1 MSFLVGFVMGIVFV
15 FGAVFGTVYVIA
27 TQTKVSDIENKF
39 NKGDNLT
46 EGKEIGGMTL
56 YDVFV
61 KMKDMFAGGS
71 SPSIAD
77 VKEQFGID
85 VLEILESKLNL
96 KIDGNDVYV
105 RVEDVKAIS
114 FDSEGGRSADSLDRY
129 IYNAETNAFERVV
142 AQTNKDTGEVTAYQQ
157 VPFGSIYDVKKTE
170 GGENVLTYK
179 GTDVTER
186 CGIVNDKLVSTADGD
201 FYLASKNAKDT
212 LLATPIFDITK
223 DINVLLDVINLD
235 LVGELTGNTSIKD
248 IKVMAEGS
256 YLPIM
261 VMLDTLMDVFNNIEK
276 KSIGEVQDLT
286 GINFISSDNLLSA
299 LIDVPIGKLMNEM
312 EVMEVGKLIKTN
324 RDSFVKYTDLQTD
337 AAPDKIVEYGN
348 GFKDSA
354 PTEIG
359 KLTLDVATGLYSS
372 DSKHNEA
379 LYKWQEK
386 HLGKYVE
393 GGSPELVADYFVVS
407 ESSDESGK
415 ITYSLAALEG
425 GEAAIVPE
433 NVNKVYVR
441 IYEGDGVMNALS
453 PLTLSELSS
462 GNFKDKFDNIKLADV
477 LGEDSMTGVL
487 ANFKDTKIG
496 ELADKFDN
504 LTLGEVI
511 DIYEE
516 DVLDESGNVIHKK
529 SANVLIKFKDT
540 KVNDLG
546 TAFND
551 LVLSDVMDIYEEDVL
566 DESGNV
572 IHEKSNKVLIKLK
585 DTKVNALGDEFNNL
599 VLDDVVEIQAENVCE
614 RVGAAATDEAARIAV
629 SAKEELYIGLGSS
642 TTGDFSRMFAG
653 TFKVMRIANAAET
666 EAPYGAFVKV
676 TYAEDGS
683 ISNDGYTESTVLYRQ
698 TVEASNAVLVALKD
712 TKVSDLATAASS
724 VIDEMRLDEV
734 MDVDGNVFT
743 KLSTVPAEA
752 DKVNY
757 YVLDHD
763 MYIAYDPTNSDHA
776 GATVFYKLRYD
787 GSANAIIKK
796 IATVKVKNMSDS
808 IDVAIDNT
816 YLRELIDIK
825 VRSEFKL
832 DELGEYV
839 IFATFDTEEQARETY
854 KGTYEIMEADGKV
867 HVMVKYKDGLT
878 GARYHLVSAAS
889 NSALANLSDVK
900 VGKMSDGMKDVI
912 DQMLLSEAMVINGDV
927 FKAKTPA
934 DEAEKATL
942 FVCKNSM
949 FLAYDPLTDSA
960 ETEFYERVYEGA
972 GNAVLKKL
980 ATVSVQN
987 IPARINDAVNETR
1000 ISELITINDDAN
1012 VVLKKVKNVKV
1023 KNLSAEI
1030 DNAVNTSKLG
1040 EIITIDGTSHAVLIA
1055 LKDVEVG
1062 KLGEKAP
1069 GIINNMTIAELVNP
1083 TDPTSIMYA
1092 LMGAT
1097 LNNVEDKA
1105 TELLKGSSIL
1115 KLYEWSGATVD
1126 PALAEKISAFETAA
1140 GRELT
1145 VVDFLNG
1152 MKYNATTGAIYFDPT
1167 AFLTP
1172 TP

>member
-1 MSFLVGFVMGIVFV
+1 M
-15 FGAVFGTVYVIA
+15 
-27 TQTKVSDIENKF
+27 SDIENKF

-114 FDSEGGRSADSLDRY
+114 FDSEGGRIADSLDRY

-276 KSIGEVQDLT
+276 KSIGEVQDMT

-348 GFKDSA
+348 GFKDGA

-379 LYKWQEK
+379 RYKWQEK

-453 PLTLSELSS
+453 PLSLSELSS
-462 GNFKDKFDNIKLADV
+462 GDFKDKFDNIKLADV

-540 KVNDLG
+540 KVN
-546 TAFND
+546 
-551 LVLSDVMDIYEEDVL
+551 
-566 DESGNV
+566 
-572 IHEKSNKVLIKLK
+572 
-585 DTKVNALGDEFNNL
+585 ALGDEFNNL

-614 RVGAAATDEAARIAV
+614 RVGAAATDEAARNAV

-825 VRSEFKL
+825 VRSEFTP
-832 DELGEYV
+832 DALGEYV

-889 NSALANLSDVK
+889 NSALANLADVK

-912 DQMLLSEAMVINGDV
+912 DQMLLSETMVINGDV
-927 FKAKTPA
+927 FKAKTLA

-949 FLAYDPLTDSA
+949 FLAYDPRTDSA

-1040 EIITIDGTSHAVLIA
+1040 EIITIDGTSHAVLVA

-1069 GIINNMTIAELVNP
+1069 GIINNMTIEELVNP
-1083 TDPTSIMYA
+1083 TDTTSIMYA
-1092 LMGAT
+1092 LRGAT

-1152 MKYNATTGAIYFDPT
+1152 MKYNAATEEIYFDPT
-1167 AFLTP
+1167 AFLP

>member
-15 FGAVFGTVYVIA
+15 FGAVFGTVYVVA

-39 NKGDNLT
+39 NKGDSMT
-46 EGKEIGGMTL
+46 DGKEIGGMTL

-129 IYNAETNAFERVV
+129 IYNAETKAFEKVV

-157 VPFGSIYDVKKTE
+157 VPFGSIYDVKRTE
-170 GGENVLTYK
+170 SGENVLTYK
-179 GTDVTER
+179 GADVTER

-276 KSIGEVQDLT
+276 KSIGEVQDMT
-286 GINFISSDNLLSA
+286 GITFISSDNLLSA
-299 LIDVPIGKLMNEM
+299 LIDVPIGKL
-312 EVMEVGKLIKTN
+312 
-324 RDSFVKYTDLQTD
+324 
-337 AAPDKIVEYGN
+337 
-348 GFKDSA
+348 
-354 PTEIG
+354 
-359 KLTLDVATGLYSS
+359 
-372 DSKHNEA
+372 
-379 LYKWQEK
+379 
-386 HLGKYVE
+386 
-393 GGSPELVADYFVVS
+393 
-407 ESSDESGK
+407 
-415 ITYSLAALEG
+415 
-425 GEAAIVPE
+425 
-433 NVNKVYVR
+433 
-441 IYEGDGVMNALS
+441 
-453 PLTLSELSS
+453 
-462 GNFKDKFDNIKLADV
+462 
-477 LGEDSMTGVL
+477 
-487 ANFKDTKIG
+487 
-496 ELADKFDN
+496 ADKFDN

-511 DIYEE
+511 DVYEE
-516 DVLDESGNVIHKK
+516 DVLDESGNVIHEK
-529 SANVLIKFKDT
+529 SSNVLIKFKDT
-540 KVNDLG
+540 KINEIG

-599 VLDDVVEIQAENVCE
+599 VLDDVVEIEAENVCE
-614 RVGAAATDEAARIAV
+614 RVGAAATDEAARNAV
-629 SAKEELYIGLGSS
+629 SAKEELYIGLGFS
-642 TTGDFSRMFAG
+642 TNGDFSRLLAG

-683 ISNDGYTESTVLYRQ
+683 ISNDGYTASTALYRQ

-734 MDVDGNVFT
+734 MDVDGNVFM
-743 KLSTVPAEA
+743 KLNAYPAEE

-763 MYIAYDPTNSDHA
+763 MYIAYDPTNADHA
-776 GATVFYKLRYD
+776 GATVFYKLRYN

-816 YLRELIDIK
+816 YLKELIDIK
-825 VRSEFKL
+825 VRSEFTP
-832 DELGEYV
+832 DPEHGEYV

-854 KGTYEIMEADGKV
+854 KGTYEIMEADGKF

-934 DEAEKATL
+934 DEKATL
-942 FVCKNSM
+942 FVFKNSM

-1040 EIITIDGTSHAVLIA
+1040 ELITIDGTSHAVLVA

-1069 GIINNMTIAELVNP
+1069 GIINNMTIDELIHP
-1083 TDPTSIMYA
+1083 TDPNSIMSA
-1092 LMGAT
+1092 LKDST
-1097 LNNVEDKA
+1097 LNTIEDDA
-1105 TELLKGSSIL
+1105 TKLLKGSSIL
-1115 KLYEWSGATVD
+1115 DLYKWSGVTED
-1126 PALAEKISAFETAA
+1126 PALKAA
-1140 GRELT
+1140 ILAYEEVHGTLT
-1145 VVDFLNG
+1145 VEKFLSNLKVDTDGKIYL
-1152 MKYNATTGAIYFDPT
+1152 AI
-1167 AFLTP
+1167 
-1172 TP
+1172 

>member
-15 FGAVFGTVYVIA
+15 FGAVFGTVYVVA

-39 NKGDNLT
+39 NKGDSMT
-46 EGKEIGGMTL
+46 DGKEIGGMTL

-61 KMKDMFAGGS
+61 KMKDMFADGS

-186 CGIVNDKLVSTADGD
+186 CGIVNDKPVSTADGD

-337 AAPDKIVEYGN
+337 AAPDEIVEYGN
-348 GFKDSA
+348 GFKDGA

-359 KLTLDVATGLYSS
+359 KLTLDAATGLYSS

-379 LYKWQEK
+379 RYKWQEK

-393 GGSPELVADYFVVS
+393 GSSPELVADYFVVS

-496 ELADKFDN
+496 ELANKFDN
-504 LTLGEVI
+504 LTLSEVI

-566 DESGNV
+566 DGEGNV

-614 RVGAAATDEAARIAV
+614 RVGAAATDEAARNAV

-642 TTGDFSRMFAG
+642 TSSDFSRMFAG

-912 DQMLLSEAMVINGDV
+912 DQMLLSETMVINGDV

-934 DEAEKATL
+934 DEKATL

-949 FLAYDPLTDSA
+949 FLAYDPFTDSA

-1040 EIITIDGTSHAVLIA
+1040 EIITIDGTSHAVLVA

-1062 KLGEKAP
+1062 KLDEKAP
-1069 GIINNMTIAELVNP
+1069 GIINNMTIEKLVNP
-1083 TDPTSIMYA
+1083 TDPDSIMSA
-1092 LMGAT
+1092 LKDAT
-1097 LNNVEDKA
+1097 LNNIEDKA
-1105 TELLKGSSIL
+1105 TNLFKTASIL
-1115 KLYEWSGATVD
+1115 DLYRWSGATVD
-1126 PALAEKISAFETAA
+1126 PYLKAAILAYQEHNGT
-1140 GRELT
+1140 LT
-1145 VVDFLNG
+1145 VEKFLSNLKVDTDGKIYL
-1152 MKYNATTGAIYFDPT
+1152 AI
-1167 AFLTP
+1167 
-1172 TP
+1172 

>member
-1 MSFLVGFVMGIVFV
+1 MGIVFV
-15 FGAVFGTVYVIA
+15 FGAVFGTVYVVA

-39 NKGDNLT
+39 NKGDSMT
-46 EGKEIGGMTL
+46 DGKEIGGMTL

-61 KMKDMFAGGS
+61 KTKDMFAGGS

-85 VLEILESKLNL
+85 VLEILESKFGL

-129 IYNAETNAFERVV
+129 IYNAETKAFEKVV

-170 GGENVLTYK
+170 SGENVLTYK
-179 GTDVTER
+179 GADVTER

-201 FYLASKNAKDT
+201 FYLASKNAKDA

-276 KSIGEVQDLT
+276 KSIGEVQDMT
-286 GINFISSDNLLSA
+286 GITFISSDNLLSA
-299 LIDVPIGKLMNEM
+299 LIDVPIGKLMDEM

-348 GFKDSA
+348 GFKDGA

-415 ITYSLAALEG
+415 ITYSLASLEG
-425 GEAAIVPE
+425 VVPE

-462 GNFKDKFDNIKLADV
+462 GDFKDKFDNIKLVDV

-516 DVLDESGNVIHKK
+516 DVLDEEGNVIHKK

-599 VLDDVVEIQAENVCE
+599 VLDDVVEIEAENVCE
-614 RVGAAATDEAARIAV
+614 RVGAAATDEAARNAV
-629 SAKEELYIGLGSS
+629 SAKEELYIGLGFS
-642 TTGDFSRMFAG
+642 TNGDFSRLLAG

-683 ISNDGYTESTVLYRQ
+683 ISNDGYTASTALYRQ

-734 MDVDGNVFT
+734 MAVDGNVFM
-743 KLSTVPAEA
+743 KLNAYPAEE

-763 MYIAYDPTNSDHA
+763 MYIAYDPTNADHV

-816 YLRELIDIK
+816 YLKELIDIK
-825 VRSEFKL
+825 VRSEFTP
-832 DELGEYV
+832 DERGEYV

-889 NSALANLSDVK
+889 NSALANLADVK

-912 DQMLLSEAMVINGDV
+912 DQMLLSETMVINGDV

-949 FLAYDPLTDSA
+949 FLAYDPRTDVA

-1040 EIITIDGTSHAVLIA
+1040 ELITIDGTSHAVLVA

-1069 GIINNMTIAELVNP
+1069 GIINNMTIEELVNP
-1083 TDPTSIMYA
+1083 TDPDSIMSA
-1092 LMGAT
+1092 LKGST
-1097 LNNVEDKA
+1097 LNTIEDDA
-1105 TELLKGSSIL
+1105 TNLFKTSSIL

-1126 PALAEKISAFETAA
+1126 PDLKAAILAYQEVHGT
-1140 GRELT
+1140 LT
-1145 VVDFLNG
+1145 VEKFLSNLKVDTDGKIYL
-1152 MKYNATTGAIYFDPT
+1152 AI
-1167 AFLTP
+1167 
-1172 TP
+1172 

>member
-157 VPFGSIYDVKKTE
+157 VPFGSIYDVKKTD

-425 GEAAIVPE
+425 GEAAIGPE
-433 NVNKVYVR
+433 NENKVYVR

-462 GNFKDKFDNIKLADV
+462 GNFKDKFDNIKLVDV

-516 DVLDESGNVIHKK
+516 DVLDESGNVIHEK
-529 SANVLIKFKDT
+529 SSNVLIKFKDT

-585 DTKVNALGDEFNNL
+585 DTKVNALGEEFNNL
-599 VLDDVVEIQAENVCE
+599 VLDDVVEIEAENVCE
-614 RVGAAATDEAARIAV
+614 RVGAAATDEEARNAV

-642 TTGDFSRMFAG
+642 TSGDFSRMFAG

-889 NSALANLSDVK
+889 NSALANLADVK

-1069 GIINNMTIAELVNP
+1069 GIINNMTIKELVNP
-1083 TDPTSIMYA
+1083 TDPDSIMSA
-1092 LMGAT
+1092 LKDST
-1097 LNNVEDKA
+1097 LNTIEDDA
-1105 TELLKGSSIL
+1105 TNLFKTASIL
-1115 KLYEWSGATVD
+1115 KLYIWSGATVD
-1126 PALAEKISAFETAA
+1126 PYLKAAILAYEEVNGT
-1140 GRELT
+1140 LT
-1145 VVDFLNG
+1145 VEKFLSNLKVDTDGKIYL
-1152 MKYNATTGAIYFDPT
+1152 AI
-1167 AFLTP
+1167 
-1172 TP
+1172 

>member
-15 FGAVFGTVYVIA
+15 FGAVFGTVYVVA

-61 KMKDMFAGGS
+61 KTKDMFADGS

-186 CGIVNDKLVSTADGD
+186 CGIVNDKPVSTADGD

-324 RDSFVKYTDLQTD
+324 RDSFVKYTDLQTA

-348 GFKDSA
+348 GFKDGA

-372 DSKHNEA
+372 DSKHNETR
-379 LYKWQEK
+379 YKWQEK

-393 GGSPELVADYFVVS
+393 GGSSELVADYFVVS

-415 ITYSLAALEG
+415 ITYSLASLEG

-462 GNFKDKFDNIKLADV
+462 GDFKDKFDNIKLVDV

-516 DVLDESGNVIHKK
+516 DVLDESGNVIHEK
-529 SANVLIKFKDT
+529 SSNVLIKFKDT

-566 DESGNV
+566 DGEGNV

-614 RVGAAATDEAARIAV
+614 RVGAAATDEAARNAV

-734 MDVDGNVFT
+734 MDVDGNVFM
-743 KLSTVPAEA
+743 KLNAYPAEE

-878 GARYHLVSAAS
+878 GARYRLVSAAS
-889 NSALANLSDVK
+889 NSALANLADVK

-934 DEAEKATL
+934 DEAEKAPL

-949 FLAYDPLTDSA
+949 FLAYDPRTDSA

-1062 KLGEKAP
+1062 KLGKEAP
-1069 GIINNMTIAELVNP
+1069 GIINNMTIEKLVNP
-1083 TDPTSIMYA
+1083 TDQNGIMYA
-1092 LMGAT
+1092 LRRST
-1097 LNNVEDKA
+1097 LNTIEDDA
-1105 TELLKGSSIL
+1105 TNLFKTSSIL
-1115 KLYEWSGATVD
+1115 ELYIWSGATVD
-1126 PALAEKISAFETAA
+1126 PALKAA
-1140 GRELT
+1140 ILAYQEVHGTLT
-1145 VVDFLNG
+1145 VEKFLSNLKVDTDGKIYL
-1152 MKYNATTGAIYFDPT
+1152 AI
-1167 AFLTP
+1167 
-1172 TP
+1172 

>member
-15 FGAVFGTVYVIA
+15 FGAVFGTVYVVA

-61 KMKDMFAGGS
+61 KTKDMFAGGS

-348 GFKDSA
+348 GFKDGA

-379 LYKWQEK
+379 HYKWQEK

-516 DVLDESGNVIHKK
+516 DVLDESGNVIHEK
-529 SANVLIKFKDT
+529 SSNVLIKFKDT

-566 DESGNV
+566 DGEGNV

-614 RVGAAATDEAARIAV
+614 RVGAAATDEAARNAV

-642 TTGDFSRMFAG
+642 TSSDFSRVFAG

-825 VRSEFKL
+825 VRSEFTP
-832 DELGEYV
+832 DALGEYV

-912 DQMLLSEAMVINGDV
+912 DQMLLSETMVINGDV

-934 DEAEKATL
+934 DEEEKATL

-1069 GIINNMTIAELVNP
+1069 GIINNMTIEKLVNP
-1083 TDPTSIMYA
+1083 TDQNGIMYA
-1092 LMGAT
+1092 LRRST
-1097 LNNVEDKA
+1097 LNTIEDDA
-1105 TELLKGSSIL
+1105 TNLFKTSSIL
-1115 KLYEWSGATVD
+1115 ELYIWSGATVD
-1126 PALAEKISAFETAA
+1126 PALKAA
-1140 GRELT
+1140 ILAYQEVHGTLT
-1145 VVDFLNG
+1145 VEKFLSNLKVDTDGKIYL
-1152 MKYNATTGAIYFDPT
+1152 AI
-1167 AFLTP
+1167 
-1172 TP
+1172 

>member
-433 NVNKVYVR
+433 NENKVYVR

-453 PLTLSELSS
+453 PLSLSELSS
-462 GNFKDKFDNIKLADV
+462 GNFKDKFDNIKLVDV

-516 DVLDESGNVIHKK
+516 DVLDESGNVIHEK
-529 SANVLIKFKDT
+529 SSNVLIKFKDT

-585 DTKVNALGDEFNNL
+585 DTKVNALGEEFNNL
-599 VLDDVVEIQAENVCE
+599 VLDDVVEIEAENVCE
-614 RVGAAATDEAARIAV
+614 RVGAAATDEEARNAV

-642 TTGDFSRMFAG
+642 TSGDFSRMFAG

-796 IATVKVKNMSDS
+796 IAPVKVKNMSAPTAA
-808 IDVAIDNT
+808 AIDNT

-878 GARYHLVSAAS
+878 GARYRLVSAAS

-1069 GIINNMTIAELVNP
+1069 GIINNMTIKELVNP
-1083 TDPTSIMYA
+1083 TDPDSIMSA
-1092 LMGAT
+1092 LKDST
-1097 LNNVEDKA
+1097 LNTIEDDA
-1105 TELLKGSSIL
+1105 TNLFKTASIL
-1115 KLYEWSGATVD
+1115 KLYIWSGATVD
-1126 PALAEKISAFETAA
+1126 PYLKAAILAYEEVNGT
-1140 GRELT
+1140 LT
-1145 VVDFLNG
+1145 VEKFLSNLKVDTDGKIYL
-1152 MKYNATTGAIYFDPT
+1152 AI
-1167 AFLTP
+1167 
-1172 TP
+1172 

>member
-1 MSFLVGFVMGIVFV
+1 MGIVFV
-15 FGAVFGTVYVIA
+15 FGAVFGTVYVVA

-39 NKGDNLT
+39 NKGDSMT
-46 EGKEIGGMTL
+46 DGKEIGGMTL

-61 KMKDMFAGGS
+61 KMKDMFADGS

-186 CGIVNDKLVSTADGD
+186 CGIVNDKPVSTADGD

-337 AAPDKIVEYGN
+337 AAPDEIVEYGN
-348 GFKDSA
+348 GFKDGA

-359 KLTLDVATGLYSS
+359 KLTLDAATGLYSS

-379 LYKWQEK
+379 RYKWQEK

-393 GGSPELVADYFVVS
+393 GSSPELVADYFVVS

-496 ELADKFDN
+496 ELANKFDN
-504 LTLGEVI
+504 LTLSEVI

-566 DESGNV
+566 DGEGNV

-614 RVGAAATDEAARIAV
+614 RVGAAATDEAARNAV

-642 TTGDFSRMFAG
+642 TSSDFSRMFAG

-912 DQMLLSEAMVINGDV
+912 DQMLLSETMVINGDV

-934 DEAEKATL
+934 DEKATL

-949 FLAYDPLTDSA
+949 FLAYDPFTDSA

-1040 EIITIDGTSHAVLIA
+1040 EIITIDGTSHAVLVA

-1062 KLGEKAP
+1062 KLDEKAP
-1069 GIINNMTIAELVNP
+1069 GIINNMTIEKLVNP
-1083 TDPTSIMYA
+1083 TDPDSIMSA
-1092 LMGAT
+1092 LKDAT
-1097 LNNVEDKA
+1097 LNNIEDKA
-1105 TELLKGSSIL
+1105 TNLFKTASIL
-1115 KLYEWSGATVD
+1115 DLYRWSGATVD
-1126 PALAEKISAFETAA
+1126 PYLKAAILAYQEHNGT
-1140 GRELT
+1140 LT
-1145 VVDFLNG
+1145 VEKFLSNLKVDTDGKIYL
-1152 MKYNATTGAIYFDPT
+1152 AI
-1167 AFLTP
+1167 
-1172 TP
+1172 

>member
-61 KMKDMFAGGS
+61 KMKDMFADGS

-157 VPFGSIYDVKKTE
+157 VPFGSIYDVKKTD

-516 DVLDESGNVIHKK
+516 DVLDESGNVIHEK
-529 SANVLIKFKDT
+529 SSNVLIKFKDT

-585 DTKVNALGDEFNNL
+585 DTKVNALGEEFNNL
-599 VLDDVVEIQAENVCE
+599 VLDDVVEIEAENVCE
-614 RVGAAATDEAARIAV
+614 RVGAAATDEEARNAV

-642 TTGDFSRMFAG
+642 TSGDFSRMFAG

-825 VRSEFKL
+825 VRSEFTP
-832 DELGEYV
+832 DALGEYV

-889 NSALANLSDVK
+889 NSALANLADVK

-1069 GIINNMTIAELVNP
+1069 GIINNMTIKELVNP
-1083 TDPTSIMYA
+1083 TDPDSIMSA
-1092 LMGAT
+1092 LKDST
-1097 LNNVEDKA
+1097 LNTIEDDA
-1105 TELLKGSSIL
+1105 TNLFKTASIL
-1115 KLYEWSGATVD
+1115 KLYIWSGATVD
-1126 PALAEKISAFETAA
+1126 PYLKAAILAYEEVNGT
-1140 GRELT
+1140 LT
-1145 VVDFLNG
+1145 VEKFLSNLKVDTDGKIYL
-1152 MKYNATTGAIYFDPT
+1152 AI
-1167 AFLTP
+1167 
-1172 TP
+1172 

>member
-324 RDSFVKYTDLQTD
+324 RDSFVKYTDLQTA

-348 GFKDSA
+348 GFKDGA

-372 DSKHNEA
+372 DSKHNET

-415 ITYSLAALEG
+415 ITYSLASLEG

-453 PLTLSELSS
+453 PLSLSELSS
-462 GNFKDKFDNIKLADV
+462 GNFKDKFDNIKLVDV

-516 DVLDESGNVIHKK
+516 DVLDESGNVIHEK
-529 SANVLIKFKDT
+529 SSNVLIKFKDT

-585 DTKVNALGDEFNNL
+585 DTKVNALGEEFNNL
-599 VLDDVVEIQAENVCE
+599 VLDDVVEIEAENVCE
-614 RVGAAATDEAARIAV
+614 RVGAAATDEEARNAV

-642 TTGDFSRMFAG
+642 TSGDFSRMFAG

-698 TVEASNAVLVALKD
+698 TVEASNTVLVALKD

-825 VRSEFKL
+825 VRSEFKP
-832 DELGEYV
+832 DALGEYV

-927 FKAKTPA
+927 FKAKIPA
-934 DEAEKATL
+934 DESEKATL

-1069 GIINNMTIAELVNP
+1069 GIINNMTIKELVNP
-1083 TDPTSIMYA
+1083 TDPDSIMSA
-1092 LMGAT
+1092 LKDST
-1097 LNNVEDKA
+1097 LNTIEDDA
-1105 TELLKGSSIL
+1105 TNLFKTASIL
-1115 KLYEWSGATVD
+1115 KLYIWSGATVD
-1126 PALAEKISAFETAA
+1126 PYLKAAILAYEEVNGT
-1140 GRELT
+1140 LT
-1145 VVDFLNG
+1145 VEKFLSNLKVDTDGKIYL
-1152 MKYNATTGAIYFDPT
+1152 AI
-1167 AFLTP
+1167 
-1172 TP
+1172 

>member
-337 AAPDKIVEYGN
+337 AAPDEIVEYGN
-348 GFKDSA
+348 GFKDGA

-425 GEAAIVPE
+425 GEAAIPE

-453 PLTLSELSS
+453 PLSLSELSS
-462 GNFKDKFDNIKLADV
+462 GNFKDKFDNIKLVDV

-516 DVLDESGNVIHKK
+516 DVLDESGNVIHEK
-529 SANVLIKFKDT
+529 SSNVLIKFKDT

-585 DTKVNALGDEFNNL
+585 DTKVNALGEEFNNL

-614 RVGAAATDEAARIAV
+614 RVGAAATDEEARNAV

-642 TTGDFSRMFAG
+642 TSGDFSRMFAG

-878 GARYHLVSAAS
+878 GARYRLVSAAS

-1069 GIINNMTIAELVNP
+1069 GIINNMTIKELVNP
-1083 TDPTSIMYA
+1083 TDPDSIMSA
-1092 LMGAT
+1092 LKDST
-1097 LNNVEDKA
+1097 LNTIEDDA
-1105 TELLKGSSIL
+1105 TNLFKTASIL
-1115 KLYEWSGATVD
+1115 KLYIWSGATVD
-1126 PALAEKISAFETAA
+1126 PYLKAAILAYEEVNGT
-1140 GRELT
+1140 LT
-1145 VVDFLNG
+1145 VEKFLSNLKVDTDGKIYL
-1152 MKYNATTGAIYFDPT
+1152 AI
-1167 AFLTP
+1167 
-1172 TP
+1172 

>member
-15 FGAVFGTVYVIA
+15 FGAVFGTVYVVA

-39 NKGDNLT
+39 NKGDSMT
-46 EGKEIGGMTL
+46 DGKEIGGMTL

-129 IYNAETNAFERVV
+129 IYNAETNAFEKVV

-201 FYLASKNAKDT
+201 FYLASKNAKDA

-276 KSIGEVQDLT
+276 KSIGEVQDMT
-286 GINFISSDNLLSA
+286 GITFISSDNLLSA
-299 LIDVPIGKLMNEM
+299 LIDVPIGKLMDEM

-324 RDSFVKYTDLQTD
+324 RDSFVKYTDLQTA

-348 GFKDSA
+348 GFKDGA

-415 ITYSLAALEG
+415 ITYSLASLEG

-462 GNFKDKFDNIKLADV
+462 GDFKDKFDNIKLVDV

-516 DVLDESGNVIHKK
+516 DVLDEEGNVIHEK
-529 SANVLIKFKDT
+529 SSNVLIKFKDT

-585 DTKVNALGDEFNNL
+585 DTKVNKLGDEFNNL
-599 VLDDVVEIQAENVCE
+599 VLDDVVEIEAENVCE
-614 RVGAAATDEAARIAV
+614 RVGAAATDEAARNAV

-653 TFKVMRIANAAET
+653 TFKVMRIANVAET

-825 VRSEFKL
+825 VRSEFTL
-832 DELGEYV
+832 DERGEYV

-878 GARYHLVSAAS
+878 GERYRLVSAAS
-889 NSALANLSDVK
+889 NSALANLSNVK

-1030 DNAVNTSKLG
+1030 DKAVNTSKLG
-1040 EIITIDGTSHAVLIA
+1040 ELITIDGTSHAVLVA

-1062 KLGEKAP
+1062 KLGKEAP
-1069 GIINNMTIAELVNP
+1069 GIINEMTIDELIHP
-1083 TDPTSIMYA
+1083 TDPKSIMSA
-1092 LMGAT
+1092 LKGST
-1097 LNNVEDKA
+1097 LNTIEEDA

-1115 KLYEWSGATVD
+1115 DLYKWSGATID
-1126 PALAEKISAFETAA
+1126 PKLEVAILAYQEHNGT
-1140 GRELT
+1140 LT
-1145 VVDFLNG
+1145 VEKFLSNLKVDTDGKIYL
-1152 MKYNATTGAIYFDPT
+1152 AI
-1167 AFLTP
+1167 
-1172 TP
+1172 

>member
-15 FGAVFGTVYVIA
+15 FGAVFGTVYVVA

-39 NKGDNLT
+39 NKGDSMT
-46 EGKEIGGMTL
+46 DGKEIGGMTL

-186 CGIVNDKLVSTADGD
+186 CGIVNDKPVSTADGD

-276 KSIGEVQDLT
+276 KSIGEVQDMT

-348 GFKDSA
+348 GFKDGA

-393 GGSPELVADYFVVS
+393 GGSPELVADYFVVT

-453 PLTLSELSS
+453 PLSLSELSS

-566 DESGNV
+566 DGEGNV

-614 RVGAAATDEAARIAV
+614 RVGATATDEAARNAV

-642 TTGDFSRMFAG
+642 TTGDFSRVFAG

-763 MYIAYDPTNSDHA
+763 MYIAYDPTNSEHA

-825 VRSEFKL
+825 VRSEFKP
-832 DELGEYV
+832 DALGEYV

-912 DQMLLSEAMVINGDV
+912 DQMLLSETMVINGDV
-927 FKAKTPA
+927 FKAKTPT

-949 FLAYDPLTDSA
+949 FLAYDPFTDSA

-1040 EIITIDGTSHAVLIA
+1040 ELITIDGTSHAVLIA

-1062 KLGEKAP
+1062 KLGKEAS

-1083 TDPTSIMYA
+1083 TDPDSIMSA
-1092 LMGAT
+1092 LKDAT
-1097 LNNVEDKA
+1097 LNNIEDKA
-1105 TELLKGSSIL
+1105 TNLFKTASIL
-1115 KLYEWSGATVD
+1115 DLYRWSGATVD
-1126 PALAEKISAFETAA
+1126 PYLKAAILAYQEHNGT
-1140 GRELT
+1140 LT
-1145 VVDFLNG
+1145 VEKFLSNLKVDTDGKIYL
-1152 MKYNATTGAIYFDPT
+1152 AI
-1167 AFLTP
+1167 
-1172 TP
+1172 

>member
-15 FGAVFGTVYVIA
+15 FGAVFGTVYVVA

-39 NKGDNLT
+39 NKGDSMT
-46 EGKEIGGMTL
+46 DGKEIGGMTL

-186 CGIVNDKLVSTADGD
+186 CGIVNDKPVSTADGD

-348 GFKDSA
+348 GFKDGA

-379 LYKWQEK
+379 RYKWQEK

-407 ESSDESGK
+407 ESSGEGGK

-462 GNFKDKFDNIKLADV
+462 GNFKDKFDNIKLVDV

-566 DESGNV
+566 DGEGNV

-614 RVGAAATDEAARIAV
+614 RVGAAATDEAARNAV

-642 TTGDFSRMFAG
+642 TNGDFSRVFAG

-816 YLRELIDIK
+816 YLKELIDIK

-912 DQMLLSEAMVINGDV
+912 DQMLLSETMVINGDV

-949 FLAYDPLTDSA
+949 FLAYDPFTDSA

-1040 EIITIDGTSHAVLIA
+1040 EIITIDGTSHAVLVA

-1062 KLGEKAP
+1062 KLGKEAP

-1083 TDPTSIMYA
+1083 TDQNGIMYA
-1092 LMGAT
+1092 LRDAT

-1105 TELLKGSSIL
+1105 TNLFKTASIL
-1115 KLYEWSGATVD
+1115 DLYRWSGATVD
-1126 PALAEKISAFETAA
+1126 PYLKAAILAYQEHNGT
-1140 GRELT
+1140 LT
-1145 VVDFLNG
+1145 VEKFLSNLKVDTDGKIYL
-1152 MKYNATTGAIYFDPT
+1152 AI
-1167 AFLTP
+1167 
-1172 TP
+1172 

>member
-425 GEAAIVPE
+425 GEAAIGPE
-433 NVNKVYVR
+433 NENKVYVR

-453 PLTLSELSS
+453 PLSLSELSS
-462 GNFKDKFDNIKLADV
+462 GNFKDKFDNIKLVDV

-516 DVLDESGNVIHKK
+516 DVLDESGNVIHEK
-529 SANVLIKFKDT
+529 SSNVLIKFKDT

-585 DTKVNALGDEFNNL
+585 DTKVNALGEEFNNL
-599 VLDDVVEIQAENVCE
+599 VLDDVVEIEAENVCE
-614 RVGAAATDEAARIAV
+614 RVGAAATDEEARNAV

-642 TTGDFSRMFAG
+642 TSGDFSRMFAG

-878 GARYHLVSAAS
+878 GARYRLVSAAS

-1069 GIINNMTIAELVNP
+1069 GIINNMTIKELVNP
-1083 TDPTSIMYA
+1083 TDPDSIMSA
-1092 LMGAT
+1092 LKDST
-1097 LNNVEDKA
+1097 LNTIEDDA
-1105 TELLKGSSIL
+1105 TNLFKTASIL
-1115 KLYEWSGATVD
+1115 KLYIWSGATVD
-1126 PALAEKISAFETAA
+1126 PYLKAAILAYEEVNGT
-1140 GRELT
+1140 LT
-1145 VVDFLNG
+1145 VEKFLSNLKVDTDGKIYL
-1152 MKYNATTGAIYFDPT
+1152 AI
-1167 AFLTP
+1167 
-1172 TP
+1172 

>member
-15 FGAVFGTVYVIA
+15 FGAVFGTVYVVA

-129 IYNAETNAFERVV
+129 IYNAETNAFEKVV

-186 CGIVNDKLVSTADGD
+186 CGIVNDELVSTADGD
-201 FYLASKNAKDT
+201 FYLASKNAKDA

-299 LIDVPIGKLMNEM
+299 LIDVPIGKLMDEM

-348 GFKDSA
+348 GFKDGA

-359 KLTLDVATGLYSS
+359 KLMLDVATGLYSS

-379 LYKWQEK
+379 RYKWQEK

-393 GGSPELVADYFVVS
+393 GGSPELVADYFVVG

-462 GNFKDKFDNIKLADV
+462 GDFKDKFDNIKLADV

-504 LTLGEVI
+504 LTLSEVI
-511 DIYEE
+511 
-516 DVLDESGNVIHKK
+516 
-529 SANVLIKFKDT
+529 
-540 KVNDLG
+540 
-546 TAFND
+546 
-551 LVLSDVMDIYEEDVL
+551 DIYEEDVL

-614 RVGAAATDEAARIAV
+614 RVGAAATDEAARNAV

-642 TTGDFSRMFAG
+642 TTGDFSRVFAG

-889 NSALANLSDVK
+889 NSALANLADVK

-912 DQMLLSEAMVINGDV
+912 DQMLLSETMVINGDV

-1062 KLGEKAP
+1062 KLGKEAP
-1069 GIINNMTIAELVNP
+1069 GIINNMTIEKLVNP
-1083 TDPTSIMYA
+1083 TDQNGIMYA
-1092 LMGAT
+1092 LKDAT

-1105 TELLKGSSIL
+1105 TELFKTASIL
-1115 KLYEWSGATVD
+1115 KLYKWSGATVD
-1126 PALAEKISAFETAA
+1126 PDLADKISEYQTAA

>member
-324 RDSFVKYTDLQTD
+324 RDSFVKYTDLQTA

-348 GFKDSA
+348 GFKDGA

-372 DSKHNEA
+372 DSKHNET

-415 ITYSLAALEG
+415 ITYSLASLEG

-453 PLTLSELSS
+453 PLSLSELSS
-462 GNFKDKFDNIKLADV
+462 GNFKDKFDNIKLVDV

-516 DVLDESGNVIHKK
+516 DVLDESGNVIHEK
-529 SANVLIKFKDT
+529 SSNVLIKFKDT

-585 DTKVNALGDEFNNL
+585 DTKVNALGEEFNNL
-599 VLDDVVEIQAENVCE
+599 VLDDVVEIEAENVCE
-614 RVGAAATDEAARIAV
+614 RVGAAATDEEARNAV

-642 TTGDFSRMFAG
+642 TSGDFSRMFAG

-698 TVEASNAVLVALKD
+698 TVEASNTVLVALKD

-825 VRSEFKL
+825 VRSEFKP
-832 DELGEYV
+832 DALGEYV

-1069 GIINNMTIAELVNP
+1069 GIINNMTIKELVNP
-1083 TDPTSIMYA
+1083 TDPDSIMSA
-1092 LMGAT
+1092 LKDST
-1097 LNNVEDKA
+1097 LNTIEDDA
-1105 TELLKGSSIL
+1105 TNLFKTASIL
-1115 KLYEWSGATVD
+1115 KLYIWSGATVD
-1126 PALAEKISAFETAA
+1126 PYLKAAILAYEEVNGT
-1140 GRELT
+1140 LT
-1145 VVDFLNG
+1145 VEKFLSNLKVDTDGKIYL
-1152 MKYNATTGAIYFDPT
+1152 AI
-1167 AFLTP
+1167 
-1172 TP
+1172 

>member
-61 KMKDMFAGGS
+61 KMKDMFADGS

-261 VMLDTLMDVFNNIEK
+261 VMLDTLIDVFNNIEK

-337 AAPDKIVEYGN
+337 AAPDEIVEYGN
-348 GFKDSA
+348 GFKDGA

-433 NVNKVYVR
+433 NENKVYVR

-453 PLTLSELSS
+453 PLSLSELSS
-462 GNFKDKFDNIKLADV
+462 GNLK
-477 LGEDSMTGVL
+477 
-487 ANFKDTKIG
+487 
-496 ELADKFDN
+496 DKFDN

-529 SANVLIKFKDT
+529 SSNVLIKFKDT
-540 KVNDLG
+540 KVN
-546 TAFND
+546 
-551 LVLSDVMDIYEEDVL
+551 
-566 DESGNV
+566 
-572 IHEKSNKVLIKLK
+572 
-585 DTKVNALGDEFNNL
+585 ALGEEFNNL

-614 RVGAAATDEAARIAV
+614 RVGATATDEAARNAV

-825 VRSEFKL
+825 VRSEFKP
-832 DELGEYV
+832 DALGEYV

-889 NSALANLSDVK
+889 NSALANLADVK

-1069 GIINNMTIAELVNP
+1069 GIINNMTIKELVNP
-1083 TDPTSIMYA
+1083 TDQNGIMYA
-1092 LMGAT
+1092 LKDST
-1097 LNNVEDKA
+1097 LNTIEDDA
-1105 TELLKGSSIL
+1105 TNLFKTASIL
-1115 KLYEWSGATVD
+1115 KLYIWSGATVD
-1126 PALAEKISAFETAA
+1126 PYLKAAILAYEEVNGT
-1140 GRELT
+1140 LT
-1145 VVDFLNG
+1145 VEKFLSNLKVDTDGKIYL
-1152 MKYNATTGAIYFDPT
+1152 AI
-1167 AFLTP
+1167 
-1172 TP
+1172 

>member
-15 FGAVFGTVYVIA
+15 FGAVFGTVYVVA

-39 NKGDNLT
+39 NKGDSMT
-46 EGKEIGGMTL
+46 DGKEIGGMTL

-129 IYNAETNAFERVV
+129 IYNAETNAFEKVV

-201 FYLASKNAKDT
+201 FYLASKNAKDA

-276 KSIGEVQDLT
+276 KSIGEVQDMT
-286 GINFISSDNLLSA
+286 GITFISSDNLLSA
-299 LIDVPIGKLMNEM
+299 LIDVPIGKLMDEM

-324 RDSFVKYTDLQTD
+324 RDSFVKYTDLQTA

-348 GFKDSA
+348 GFKDGA

-415 ITYSLAALEG
+415 ITYSLASLEG

-462 GNFKDKFDNIKLADV
+462 GDFKDKFDNIKLVDV

-516 DVLDESGNVIHKK
+516 DVLDESGNVIHEK
-529 SANVLIKFKDT
+529 SSNVLIKFKDT
-540 KVNDLG
+540 KINEIG

-585 DTKVNALGDEFNNL
+585 DTKVNKLGDEFNNL
-599 VLDDVVEIQAENVCE
+599 VLDDVVEIEAENVCE
-614 RVGAAATDEAARIAV
+614 RVGAAATDEAARNAV

-642 TTGDFSRMFAG
+642 TSSDFSRVFAG

-816 YLRELIDIK
+816 YLKELIDIK
-825 VRSEFKL
+825 VRSEFTH

-854 KGTYEIMEADGKV
+854 KGTYEIMEADGKF

-878 GARYHLVSAAS
+878 GARYRLVSAAS
-889 NSALANLSDVK
+889 NSALANLSNVK

-949 FLAYDPLTDSA
+949 FLAYDDQLTDSA

-1040 EIITIDGTSHAVLIA
+1040 ELITIDGTSHAVLVA

-1069 GIINNMTIAELVNP
+1069 GIINNMTIKELVNP
-1083 TDPTSIMYA
+1083 TNPNSIMSE
-1092 LMGAT
+1092 LEDST
-1097 LNNVEDKA
+1097 LTTIEDDV
-1105 TELLKGSSIL
+1105 TDLLKGSSIL
-1115 KLYEWSGATVD
+1115 KLYKWSGATVD
-1126 PALAEKISAFETAA
+1126 PALEAA
-1140 GRELT
+1140 ILAYQKVHGTLT
-1145 VVDFLNG
+1145 VEKFLSNLKVDTDGKIYL
-1152 MKYNATTGAIYFDPT
+1152 AI
-1167 AFLTP
+1167 
-1172 TP
+1172 

>member
-15 FGAVFGTVYVIA
+15 FGAVFGTVYVVA

-39 NKGDNLT
+39 NKGDSMT
-46 EGKEIGGMTL
+46 DGKEIGGMTL

-129 IYNAETNAFERVV
+129 IYNAETKAFEKVV

-157 VPFGSIYDVKKTE
+157 VPFGSIYDVKRTE
-170 GGENVLTYK
+170 SGENVLTYK
-179 GTDVTER
+179 GADVTER

-276 KSIGEVQDLT
+276 KSIGEVQDMT
-286 GINFISSDNLLSA
+286 GITFISSDNLLSA
-299 LIDVPIGKLMNEM
+299 LIDVPIGKLMDEM

-348 GFKDSA
+348 GFKDGA

-415 ITYSLAALEG
+415 ITYSLVSLEG

-433 NVNKVYVR
+433 NENKVYVR

-462 GNFKDKFDNIKLADV
+462 GDFKDKFDNIKLVDV

-599 VLDDVVEIQAENVCE
+599 VLDDVVEIEAENVCE
-614 RVGAAATDEAARIAV
+614 RVGAAATDEAARNAV
-629 SAKEELYIGLGSS
+629 SAKEELYIGLGFS
-642 TTGDFSRMFAG
+642 TNGDFSRLLAG

-683 ISNDGYTESTVLYRQ
+683 ISNDGYTASTALYRQ

-734 MDVDGNVFT
+734 MDVDGNVFM
-743 KLSTVPAEA
+743 KLNAYPAEE

-763 MYIAYDPTNSDHA
+763 MYIAYDPTNADHV
-776 GATVFYKLRYD
+776 GATVFYKLRYN

-816 YLRELIDIK
+816 YLKELIDIK
-825 VRSEFKL
+825 VRSEFTH

-854 KGTYEIMEADGKV
+854 KGTYEIMEADGKF

-889 NSALANLSDVK
+889 NSALANLADVK

-912 DQMLLSEAMVINGDV
+912 DQMLLSETMVINGDV

-934 DEAEKATL
+934 DEEEKATL

-949 FLAYDPLTDSA
+949 FLAYDLRTDSA

-1040 EIITIDGTSHAVLIA
+1040 EIITIDGTSHAVLVA

-1069 GIINNMTIAELVNP
+1069 GIINNMTIEKLVNP
-1083 TDPTSIMYA
+1083 TDQNGIMYA
-1092 LMGAT
+1092 LRGAT

-1115 KLYEWSGATVD
+1115 ELYKWSGATVD
-1126 PALAEKISAFETAA
+1126 PALANKISEYETAA

-1152 MKYNATTGAIYFDPT
+1152 MKYNATTGEIYFDPK
-1167 AFLTP
+1167 AFLP

>member
-39 NKGDNLT
+39 NKGDKLT

-61 KMKDMFAGGS
+61 KTKDMFAGGS

-186 CGIVNDKLVSTADGD
+186 CGIVNDKPVSTADGD

-324 RDSFVKYTDLQTD
+324 RDSFVKYTDLQTA

-348 GFKDSA
+348 GFKDGA

-415 ITYSLAALEG
+415 ITYSLASLEG

-462 GNFKDKFDNIKLADV
+462 GDFKDKFDNIKLVDV

-585 DTKVNALGDEFNNL
+585 DTKVNKLGDEFNNL
-599 VLDDVVEIQAENVCE
+599 VLDDVVEIEAENVCE
-614 RVGAAATDEAARIAV
+614 RVGAAATDEAARNAV
-629 SAKEELYIGLGSS
+629 SAKEELYIGLGFS
-642 TTGDFSRMFAG
+642 TNGDFSRLLAG

-683 ISNDGYTESTVLYRQ
+683 ISNDGYTASTALYRQ

-734 MDVDGNVFT
+734 MDVDGNVFM
-743 KLSTVPAEA
+743 KLNAYPAEE

-763 MYIAYDPTNSDHA
+763 MYIAYDPTNADHV
-776 GATVFYKLRYD
+776 GATVFYKLRYN

-816 YLRELIDIK
+816 YLKELIDIK
-825 VRSEFKL
+825 VRSEFTP
-832 DELGEYV
+832 DALGEYV

-854 KGTYEIMEADGKV
+854 KGTYEIMEADGKF

-889 NSALANLSDVK
+889 NSALANLADVK

-912 DQMLLSEAMVINGDV
+912 DQMLLSETMVINGDV

-934 DEAEKATL
+934 DEEEKATL

-949 FLAYDPLTDSA
+949 FLAYDPRTDSA

-1040 EIITIDGTSHAVLIA
+1040 EIITIDGTSHAVLVA

-1069 GIINNMTIAELVNP
+1069 GIINNMTIEELVNP
-1083 TDPTSIMYA
+1083 TDPDSIMSA
-1092 LMGAT
+1092 LKGST
-1097 LNNVEDKA
+1097 LNTIEDDA
-1105 TELLKGSSIL
+1105 TELFKTSSIL
-1115 KLYEWSGATVD
+1115 DLYEWSGATID
-1126 PALAEKISAFETAA
+1126 PDLKAAILAYQEVHGT
-1140 GRELT
+1140 LT
-1145 VVDFLNG
+1145 VEKFLNE
-1152 MKYNATTGAIYFDPT
+1152 MKYNATTGAIYFDTT
-1167 AFLTP
+1167 AFLPP

>member
-61 KMKDMFAGGS
+61 KTKDMFAGGS

-114 FDSEGGRSADSLDRY
+114 FDSEGGRSTDSLDRY

-324 RDSFVKYTDLQTD
+324 RDSFVKYTDLQTA

-348 GFKDSA
+348 GFKDGA

-372 DSKHNEA
+372 DSKHNET

-415 ITYSLAALEG
+415 ITYSLASLEG

-453 PLTLSELSS
+453 PLSLSELSS
-462 GNFKDKFDNIKLADV
+462 GNFKDKFDNIKLVDV

-516 DVLDESGNVIHKK
+516 DVLDESGNVIHEK
-529 SANVLIKFKDT
+529 SSNVLIKFKDT

-585 DTKVNALGDEFNNL
+585 DTKVNALGEEFNNL
-599 VLDDVVEIQAENVCE
+599 VLDDVVEIEAENVCE
-614 RVGAAATDEAARIAV
+614 RVGAAATDEEARNAV

-642 TTGDFSRMFAG
+642 TSGDFSRMFAG

-1069 GIINNMTIAELVNP
+1069 GIINNMTIKELVNP
-1083 TDPTSIMYA
+1083 TDPDSIMSA
-1092 LMGAT
+1092 LKDST
-1097 LNNVEDKA
+1097 LNTIEDDA
-1105 TELLKGSSIL
+1105 TNLFKTASIL
-1115 KLYEWSGATVD
+1115 KLYIWSGATVD
-1126 PALAEKISAFETAA
+1126 PYLKAAILAYEEVNGT
-1140 GRELT
+1140 LT
-1145 VVDFLNG
+1145 VEKFLSNLKVDTDGKIYL
-1152 MKYNATTGAIYFDPT
+1152 AI
-1167 AFLTP
+1167 
-1172 TP
+1172 

>member
-393 GGSPELVADYFVVS
+393 GGSPELVADYFIVS

-516 DVLDESGNVIHKK
+516 DVLDESGNVIHEK
-529 SANVLIKFKDT
+529 SSNVLIKFKDT

-585 DTKVNALGDEFNNL
+585 DTKVNALGEEFNNL

-614 RVGAAATDEAARIAV
+614 RVGAAATDEEARNAV

-642 TTGDFSRMFAG
+642 TSGDFSRMFAG

-878 GARYHLVSAAS
+878 GARYRLVSAAS
-889 NSALANLSDVK
+889 NSALANLADVK

-1069 GIINNMTIAELVNP
+1069 GIINNMTIKELVNP
-1083 TDPTSIMYA
+1083 TDPDSIMSA
-1092 LMGAT
+1092 LKDST
-1097 LNNVEDKA
+1097 LNTIEDDA
-1105 TELLKGSSIL
+1105 TNLFKTASIL
-1115 KLYEWSGATVD
+1115 KLYIWSGATVD
-1126 PALAEKISAFETAA
+1126 PYLKAAILAYEEVNGT
-1140 GRELT
+1140 LT
-1145 VVDFLNG
+1145 VEKFLSNLKVDTDGKIYL
-1152 MKYNATTGAIYFDPT
+1152 AI
-1167 AFLTP
+1167 
-1172 TP
+1172 

>member
-15 FGAVFGTVYVIA
+15 FGAVFGTVYVVA

-61 KMKDMFAGGS
+61 KMKDMFADGS

-129 IYNAETNAFERVV
+129 IYNTETNAFERVV
-142 AQTNKDTGEVTAYQQ
+142 AQANKDTGEVTAYQQ

-299 LIDVPIGKLMNEM
+299 LIDVPIGKLMDEM

-348 GFKDSA
+348 GFKDGA

-359 KLTLDVATGLYSS
+359 KLMLDVATGLYSS

-379 LYKWQEK
+379 RYKWQEK

-407 ESSDESGK
+407 ESSGEGGK

-453 PLTLSELSS
+453 PLSLSELSS

-566 DESGNV
+566 DGEGNV

-614 RVGAAATDEAARIAV
+614 RVGAAATDEAARNAV

-642 TTGDFSRMFAG
+642 TSSDFSRVFAG

-878 GARYHLVSAAS
+878 GARYRLVSAAS
-889 NSALANLSDVK
+889 NSALANLSNVK

-949 FLAYDPLTDSA
+949 FLAYDPFTDSA

-1040 EIITIDGTSHAVLIA
+1040 ELITIDGTSHAVLVA

-1069 GIINNMTIAELVNP
+1069 GIINNMTIEKLVNP
-1083 TDPTSIMYA
+1083 TDQNGIMYA
-1092 LMGAT
+1092 LRRST
-1097 LNNVEDKA
+1097 LNTIEDDA
-1105 TELLKGSSIL
+1105 TNLFKTSSIL
-1115 KLYEWSGATVD
+1115 ELYIWSGATVD
-1126 PALAEKISAFETAA
+1126 PALKAA
-1140 GRELT
+1140 ILAYQEVHGTLT
-1145 VVDFLNG
+1145 VEKFLSNLKVDTDGKIYL
-1152 MKYNATTGAIYFDPT
+1152 AI
-1167 AFLTP
+1167 
-1172 TP
+1172 

>member
-61 KMKDMFAGGS
+61 KMKDMFADGS

-433 NVNKVYVR
+433 NENKVYVR

-453 PLTLSELSS
+453 PLSLSELSS
-462 GNFKDKFDNIKLADV
+462 GNFKDKFDNIKLVDV

-516 DVLDESGNVIHKK
+516 DVLDESGNVIHEK
-529 SANVLIKFKDT
+529 SSNVLIKFKDT

-585 DTKVNALGDEFNNL
+585 DTKVNALGEEFNNL
-599 VLDDVVEIQAENVCE
+599 VLDDVVEIEAENVCE
-614 RVGAAATDEAARIAV
+614 RVGAAATDEEARNAV

-642 TTGDFSRMFAG
+642 TSGDFSRMFAG

-825 VRSEFKL
+825 VRSEFKP
-832 DELGEYV
+832 DALGEYV

-878 GARYHLVSAAS
+878 GARYRLVSAAS
-889 NSALANLSDVK
+889 NSALANLADVK

-912 DQMLLSEAMVINGDV
+912 DQMLLSETMVINGDV

-1069 GIINNMTIAELVNP
+1069 GIINNMTIKELVNP
-1083 TDPTSIMYA
+1083 TDPDSIMSA
-1092 LMGAT
+1092 LKDST
-1097 LNNVEDKA
+1097 LNTIEDDA
-1105 TELLKGSSIL
+1105 TNLFKTASIL
-1115 KLYEWSGATVD
+1115 KLYIWSGATVD
-1126 PALAEKISAFETAA
+1126 PYLKAAILAYEEVNGT
-1140 GRELT
+1140 LT
-1145 VVDFLNG
+1145 VEKFLSNLKVDTDGKIYL
-1152 MKYNATTGAIYFDPT
+1152 AI
-1167 AFLTP
+1167 
-1172 TP
+1172 

>member
-15 FGAVFGTVYVIA
+15 FGAVFGTVYVVA

-39 NKGDNLT
+39 NKGDSMT
-46 EGKEIGGMTL
+46 DGKEIGGMTL

-186 CGIVNDKLVSTADGD
+186 CGIVNDKPVSTADGD

-324 RDSFVKYTDLQTD
+324 RDSFVKYTDLQTA

-348 GFKDSA
+348 GFKDGA

-359 KLTLDVATGLYSS
+359 KLTLDVATGFYSS

-379 LYKWQEK
+379 RYKWQEK

-407 ESSDESGK
+407 ESSGESGK

-453 PLTLSELSS
+453 PLSLSELSS

-504 LTLGEVI
+504 LTLSEVI

-614 RVGAAATDEAARIAV
+614 RVGAAATDEAARNAV

-642 TTGDFSRMFAG
+642 TSSDFSRMFAG

-878 GARYHLVSAAS
+878 GARYRLVSAAS
-889 NSALANLSDVK
+889 NSALANLADVK

-912 DQMLLSEAMVINGDV
+912 DQMLLSETMVINGDV

-934 DEAEKATL
+934 DEAEEATL

-949 FLAYDPLTDSA
+949 FLAYDPRTDSA

-1062 KLGEKAP
+1062 KLGKEAP
-1069 GIINNMTIAELVNP
+1069 GIINNMTIEKLVNP
-1083 TDPTSIMYA
+1083 TDQNGIMYA
-1092 LMGAT
+1092 LRRST
-1097 LNNVEDKA
+1097 LNTIEDDA
-1105 TELLKGSSIL
+1105 TNLFKTSSIL
-1115 KLYEWSGATVD
+1115 ELYIWSGATVD
-1126 PALAEKISAFETAA
+1126 PALKAA
-1140 GRELT
+1140 ILAYQEVHGTLT
-1145 VVDFLNG
+1145 VEKFLSNLKVDTDGKIYL
-1152 MKYNATTGAIYFDPT
+1152 AI
-1167 AFLTP
+1167 
-1172 TP
+1172 

>member
-15 FGAVFGTVYVIA
+15 FGAVFGTVYVVA

-39 NKGDNLT
+39 NKGDSMT
-46 EGKEIGGMTL
+46 DGKEIGGMTL

-337 AAPDKIVEYGN
+337 AAPDEIVEYGN
-348 GFKDSA
+348 GFKDGA

-359 KLTLDVATGLYSS
+359 KLTLDMATGLYSS

-379 LYKWQEK
+379 HYKWQEK

-407 ESSDESGK
+407 ESLDESGK

-504 LTLGEVI
+504 LTLSEVI

-566 DESGNV
+566 DGEGNV

-614 RVGAAATDEAARIAV
+614 RVGAAATDEAARNAV

-642 TTGDFSRMFAG
+642 MSSDFSRMFAG

-683 ISNDGYTESTVLYRQ
+683 VSNDGYTESTVLYRQ

-724 VIDEMRLDEV
+724 VIDEMRLDDV

-889 NSALANLSDVK
+889 NSALANLADVK

-912 DQMLLSEAMVINGDV
+912 DQMLLSETMVINGDV

-949 FLAYDPLTDSA
+949 FLAYDPLIDSA

-1040 EIITIDGTSHAVLIA
+1040 EIITIDGTSHAVLVA

-1069 GIINNMTIAELVNP
+1069 GIINNMTIEKLVNP
-1083 TDPTSIMYA
+1083 TDPDSIMSA
-1092 LMGAT
+1092 LKGST
-1097 LNNVEDKA
+1097 LNTIEDDA
-1105 TELLKGSSIL
+1105 TNLFKTSSIL

-1126 PALAEKISAFETAA
+1126 PYLKAAILAYEEHNGT
-1140 GRELT
+1140 LT
-1145 VVDFLNG
+1145 VEKFLSNLKVDTDGKIYL
-1152 MKYNATTGAIYFDPT
+1152 AI
-1167 AFLTP
+1167 
-1172 TP
+1172 

>member
-337 AAPDKIVEYGN
+337 AAPDEIVEYGN
-348 GFKDSA
+348 GFKDGA

-433 NVNKVYVR
+433 
-441 IYEGDGVMNALS
+441 
-453 PLTLSELSS
+453 
-462 GNFKDKFDNIKLADV
+462 
-477 LGEDSMTGVL
+477 
-487 ANFKDTKIG
+487 KIG
-496 ELADKFDN
+496 RA
-504 LTLGEVI
+504 
-511 DIYEE
+511 
-516 DVLDESGNVIHKK
+516 
-529 SANVLIKFKDT
+529 
-540 KVNDLG
+540 
-546 TAFND
+546 
-551 LVLSDVMDIYEEDVL
+551 
-566 DESGNV
+566 
-572 IHEKSNKVLIKLK
+572 
-585 DTKVNALGDEFNNL
+585 
-599 VLDDVVEIQAENVCE
+599 
-614 RVGAAATDEAARIAV
+614 
-629 SAKEELYIGLGSS
+629 
-642 TTGDFSRMFAG
+642 
-653 TFKVMRIANAAET
+653 
-666 EAPYGAFVKV
+666 
-676 TYAEDGS
+676 
-683 ISNDGYTESTVLYRQ
+683 
-698 TVEASNAVLVALKD
+698 
-712 TKVSDLATAASS
+712 
-724 VIDEMRLDEV
+724 
-734 MDVDGNVFT
+734 
-743 KLSTVPAEA
+743 
-752 DKVNY
+752 
-757 YVLDHD
+757 
-763 MYIAYDPTNSDHA
+763 
-776 GATVFYKLRYD
+776 
-787 GSANAIIKK
+787 
-796 IATVKVKNMSDS
+796 
-808 IDVAIDNT
+808 
-816 YLRELIDIK
+816 
-825 VRSEFKL
+825 
-832 DELGEYV
+832 
-839 IFATFDTEEQARETY
+839 
-854 KGTYEIMEADGKV
+854 
-867 HVMVKYKDGLT
+867 HV
-878 GARYHLVSAAS
+878 
-889 NSALANLSDVK
+889 
-900 VGKMSDGMKDVI
+900 
-912 DQMLLSEAMVINGDV
+912 
-927 FKAKTPA
+927 
-934 DEAEKATL
+934 
-942 FVCKNSM
+942 
-949 FLAYDPLTDSA
+949 
-960 ETEFYERVYEGA
+960 
-972 GNAVLKKL
+972 
-980 ATVSVQN
+980 
-987 IPARINDAVNETR
+987 
-1000 ISELITINDDAN
+1000 
-1012 VVLKKVKNVKV
+1012 
-1023 KNLSAEI
+1023 
-1030 DNAVNTSKLG
+1030 
-1040 EIITIDGTSHAVLIA
+1040 
-1055 LKDVEVG
+1055 
-1062 KLGEKAP
+1062 
-1069 GIINNMTIAELVNP
+1069 
-1083 TDPTSIMYA
+1083 
-1092 LMGAT
+1092 
-1097 LNNVEDKA
+1097 
-1105 TELLKGSSIL
+1105 
-1115 KLYEWSGATVD
+1115 
-1126 PALAEKISAFETAA
+1126 
-1140 GRELT
+1140 
-1145 VVDFLNG
+1145 
-1152 MKYNATTGAIYFDPT
+1152 
-1167 AFLTP
+1167 
-1172 TP
+1172 

>member
-15 FGAVFGTVYVIA
+15 FGAVFGTVYVVA

-39 NKGDNLT
+39 NKGDSMT
-46 EGKEIGGMTL
+46 DGKEIGGMTL

-179 GTDVTER
+179 GIDVTER
-186 CGIVNDKLVSTADGD
+186 CGIVNDKPVSTADGD

-348 GFKDSA
+348 GFKDGA

-379 LYKWQEK
+379 RYKWQEK

-453 PLTLSELSS
+453 PLSLSELSS

-504 LTLGEVI
+504 LTLSEVI

-566 DESGNV
+566 DGEGNV

-599 VLDDVVEIQAENVCE
+599 VLDDVVEIEAENVCE
-614 RVGAAATDEAARIAV
+614 RVGAAATDEVARNAV
-629 SAKEELYIGLGSS
+629 SAKEELYIGLGFS
-642 TTGDFSRMFAG
+642 TNGDFSRLLAG

-683 ISNDGYTESTVLYRQ
+683 ISNDGYTASTALYRQ

-734 MDVDGNVFT
+734 MDVDGNVFM
-743 KLSTVPAEA
+743 KLNAYPAEE
-752 DKVNY
+752 DKINY

-763 MYIAYDPTNSDHA
+763 MYIAYDPTNPDHA

-825 VRSEFKL
+825 VRSEFTP
-832 DELGEYV
+832 DEHGEYV

-854 KGTYEIMEADGKV
+854 KGTYEIMEADGKF

-878 GARYHLVSAAS
+878 GARYRLVSAAS
-889 NSALANLSDVK
+889 NSALANLADVK

-912 DQMLLSEAMVINGDV
+912 DQMLLSETMVINGDV
-927 FKAKTPA
+927 FKAKTLA
-934 DEAEKATL
+934 DEAEKDTL

-949 FLAYDPLTDSA
+949 FLAYDPRTDTA

-1040 EIITIDGTSHAVLIA
+1040 ELITIDGTSHAVLIA

-1069 GIINNMTIAELVNP
+1069 GIINNMTIKELVNP
-1083 TDPTSIMYA
+1083 TDPDSIMSA
-1092 LMGAT
+1092 
-1097 LNNVEDKA
+1097 
-1105 TELLKGSSIL
+1105 LKGSTLNTIEEDATNLFKTSSIL
-1115 KLYEWSGATVD
+1115 ELYIWSGATVD
-1126 PALAEKISAFETAA
+1126 PYLKAAILAYEEHNGT
-1140 GRELT
+1140 LT
-1145 VVDFLNG
+1145 VEKFLSNLKVDTDGKIYL
-1152 MKYNATTGAIYFDPT
+1152 AI
-1167 AFLTP
+1167 
-1172 TP
+1172 

>member
-61 KMKDMFAGGS
+61 KTKDMFAGGS

-77 VKEQFGID
+77 VKEQFSID

-114 FDSEGGRSADSLDRY
+114 FDSEGGRSTDSLDRY

-337 AAPDKIVEYGN
+337 AAPDEIVEYGN
-348 GFKDSA
+348 GFKDGA

-359 KLTLDVATGLYSS
+359 KLMLDVATGLYSS

-425 GEAAIVPE
+425 AIVPE
-433 NVNKVYVR
+433 NENKVYVR

-453 PLTLSELSS
+453 PLSLSELSS
-462 GNFKDKFDNIKLADV
+462 GNFKDKFDNIKLVDV

-516 DVLDESGNVIHKK
+516 DVLDESGNVIHEK
-529 SANVLIKFKDT
+529 SSNVLIKFKDT

-585 DTKVNALGDEFNNL
+585 DTKVNALGEEFNNL
-599 VLDDVVEIQAENVCE
+599 VLDDVVEIEAENVCE
-614 RVGAAATDEAARIAV
+614 RVGAAATDEEARNAV

-642 TTGDFSRMFAG
+642 TSGDFSRMFAG

-1069 GIINNMTIAELVNP
+1069 GIINNMTIKELVNP
-1083 TDPTSIMYA
+1083 TDPDSIMSA
-1092 LMGAT
+1092 LKDST
-1097 LNNVEDKA
+1097 LNTIEDDA
-1105 TELLKGSSIL
+1105 TNLFKTASIL
-1115 KLYEWSGATVD
+1115 KLYIWSGATVD
-1126 PALAEKISAFETAA
+1126 PYLKAAILAYEEVNGT
-1140 GRELT
+1140 LT
-1145 VVDFLNG
+1145 VEKFLSNLKVDTDGKIYL
-1152 MKYNATTGAIYFDPT
+1152 AI
-1167 AFLTP
+1167 
-1172 TP
+1172 

>member
-223 DINVLLDVINLD
+223 DISVLLDVINLD

-348 GFKDSA
+348 GFKDGA

-372 DSKHNEA
+372 DSKHNET

-415 ITYSLAALEG
+415 ITYSLASLEG

-453 PLTLSELSS
+453 PLSLSELSS
-462 GNFKDKFDNIKLADV
+462 GNFKDKFDNIKLVDV

-516 DVLDESGNVIHKK
+516 DVLDESGNVIHEK
-529 SANVLIKFKDT
+529 SSNVLIKFKDT

-585 DTKVNALGDEFNNL
+585 DTKVNALGEEFNNL
-599 VLDDVVEIQAENVCE
+599 VLDDVVEIEAENVCE
-614 RVGAAATDEAARIAV
+614 RVGAAATDEEARNAV

-642 TTGDFSRMFAG
+642 TSGDFSRMFAG

-912 DQMLLSEAMVINGDV
+912 DQMLLSETMVINGDV

-1069 GIINNMTIAELVNP
+1069 GIINNMAIKELVNP
-1083 TDPTSIMYA
+1083 TDPDSIMSA
-1092 LMGAT
+1092 LKDST
-1097 LNNVEDKA
+1097 LNTIEDDA
-1105 TELLKGSSIL
+1105 TNLFKTASIL
-1115 KLYEWSGATVD
+1115 KLYIWSGATVD
-1126 PALAEKISAFETAA
+1126 PYLKAAILAYEEVNGT
-1140 GRELT
+1140 LT
-1145 VVDFLNG
+1145 VEKFLSNLKVDTDGKIYL
-1152 MKYNATTGAIYFDPT
+1152 AI
-1167 AFLTP
+1167 
-1172 TP
+1172 

>member
-15 FGAVFGTVYVIA
+15 FGAVFGTVYVVA

-39 NKGDNLT
+39 NKGDSMT
-46 EGKEIGGMTL
+46 DGKEIGGMTL

-85 VLEILESKLNL
+85 VLEILKSKLNL

-129 IYNAETNAFERVV
+129 IYNAETNAFEKVV

-201 FYLASKNAKDT
+201 FYLASKNAKDA

-256 YLPIM
+256 YLPIL

-276 KSIGEVQDLT
+276 KSIGEVQDMT
-286 GINFISSDNLLSA
+286 GITFISSDNLLSA

-324 RDSFVKYTDLQTD
+324 RDSFVKYTDLQTA

-348 GFKDSA
+348 GFKDGA

-415 ITYSLAALEG
+415 ITYSLASLEG

-433 NVNKVYVR
+433 NENKVYVR

-462 GNFKDKFDNIKLADV
+462 GDFKDKFDNIKLVDV

-516 DVLDESGNVIHKK
+516 DVLDESGNVVHKK

-585 DTKVNALGDEFNNL
+585 DTKVNKLGDEFNNL
-599 VLDDVVEIQAENVCE
+599 VLDDVVEIEAENVCE
-614 RVGAAATDEAARIAV
+614 RVGAAATDEAARNAV

-642 TTGDFSRMFAG
+642 TTGDFSRVFAG

-825 VRSEFKL
+825 VRSEFTL
-832 DELGEYV
+832 DERGEYV

-854 KGTYEIMEADGKV
+854 KGTYEIMEADGKF

-889 NSALANLSDVK
+889 NSALANLSNVK

-912 DQMLLSEAMVINGDV
+912 DQMLLSETMVINGDV

-949 FLAYDPLTDSA
+949 FLAYDPTDSA

-1040 EIITIDGTSHAVLIA
+1040 ELITIDGTSHAVLVA

-1062 KLGEKAP
+1062 KLGKEAP
-1069 GIINNMTIAELVNP
+1069 GIINNMTIDELIHP
-1083 TDPTSIMYA
+1083 TDPKSIMSA
-1092 LMGAT
+1092 LKGST
-1097 LNNVEDKA
+1097 LNTIEEDA

-1115 KLYEWSGATVD
+1115 DLYKWSGATVD
-1126 PALAEKISAFETAA
+1126 PALEAA
-1140 GRELT
+1140 ILAYEEVHGNLT

-1152 MKYNATTGAIYFDPT
+1152 MKYNATTGEIYFDLT

>member
-114 FDSEGGRSADSLDRY
+114 FDSEGGRIADSLDRY

-276 KSIGEVQDLT
+276 KSIGEVQDMT

-348 GFKDSA
+348 GFKDGA

-379 LYKWQEK
+379 RYKWQEK

-453 PLTLSELSS
+453 PLSLSELSS
-462 GNFKDKFDNIKLADV
+462 GDFKDKFDNIKLADV

-540 KVNDLG
+540 KVN
-546 TAFND
+546 
-551 LVLSDVMDIYEEDVL
+551 
-566 DESGNV
+566 
-572 IHEKSNKVLIKLK
+572 
-585 DTKVNALGDEFNNL
+585 ALGDEFNNL

-614 RVGAAATDEAARIAV
+614 RVGAAATDEAARNAV

-825 VRSEFKL
+825 VRSEFTP
-832 DELGEYV
+832 DALGEYV

-889 NSALANLSDVK
+889 NSALANLADVK

-912 DQMLLSEAMVINGDV
+912 DQMLLSETMVINGDV
-927 FKAKTPA
+927 FKAKTLA

-949 FLAYDPLTDSA
+949 FLAYDPRTDSA

-1040 EIITIDGTSHAVLIA
+1040 EIITIDGTSHAVLVA

-1069 GIINNMTIAELVNP
+1069 GIINNMTIEELVNP
-1083 TDPTSIMYA
+1083 TDTTSIMYA
-1092 LMGAT
+1092 LRGAT

-1152 MKYNATTGAIYFDPT
+1152 MKYNAATEEIYFDPT
-1167 AFLTP
+1167 AFLP

>member
-61 KMKDMFAGGS
+61 KTKDMFAGGS

-114 FDSEGGRSADSLDRY
+114 FDSEGGRSTDSLDRY

-324 RDSFVKYTDLQTD
+324 RDSFVKYTDLQTA

-348 GFKDSA
+348 GFKDGA

-372 DSKHNEA
+372 DSKHNET

-415 ITYSLAALEG
+415 ITYSLASLEG

-453 PLTLSELSS
+453 PLSLSELSS
-462 GNFKDKFDNIKLADV
+462 GNFKDKFDNIKLVDV

-516 DVLDESGNVIHKK
+516 DVLDESGNVIHEK
-529 SANVLIKFKDT
+529 SSNVLIKFKDT

-585 DTKVNALGDEFNNL
+585 DTKVNALGEEFNNL
-599 VLDDVVEIQAENVCE
+599 VLDDVVEIEAENVCE
-614 RVGAAATDEAARIAV
+614 RVGAAATDEEARNAV

-642 TTGDFSRMFAG
+642 TSGDFSRMFAG

-825 VRSEFKL
+825 VRSEFKP
-832 DELGEYV
+832 DALGEYV

-889 NSALANLSDVK
+889 NSALANLADVK

-912 DQMLLSEAMVINGDV
+912 DQMLLSETMVINGDV

-1069 GIINNMTIAELVNP
+1069 GIINNMTIKELVNP
-1083 TDPTSIMYA
+1083 TDPDSIMSA
-1092 LMGAT
+1092 LKDST
-1097 LNNVEDKA
+1097 LNTIEDDA
-1105 TELLKGSSIL
+1105 TNLFKTASIL
-1115 KLYEWSGATVD
+1115 KLYIWSGATVD
-1126 PALAEKISAFETAA
+1126 PYLKAAILAYEEVNGT
-1140 GRELT
+1140 LT
-1145 VVDFLNG
+1145 VEKFLSNLKVDTDGKIYL
-1152 MKYNATTGAIYFDPT
+1152 AI
-1167 AFLTP
+1167 
-1172 TP
+1172 

>member
-1 MSFLVGFVMGIVFV
+1 MKGCGGKFLSFLVGFVMGIVFV
-15 FGAVFGTVYVIA
+15 FGAVFGTVYVVA

-39 NKGDNLT
+39 NSGDSMT
-46 EGKEIGGMTL
+46 DGKEIGGMTL

-85 VLEILESKLNL
+85 VLEILESKFGL

-105 RVEDVKAIS
+105 KVEDVKAIS
-114 FDSEGGRSADSLDRY
+114 FDSEGERSADSLDRY
-129 IYNAETNAFERVV
+129 IYNAETKAFEKVV
-142 AQTNKDTGEVTAYQQ
+142 AQTDEETGEVTTYQQ
-157 VPFGSIYDVKKTE
+157 VPFGSVYDVKQTE
-170 GGENVLTYK
+170 SGENVLTYK

-186 CGIVNDKLVSTADGD
+186 CGIVNDELVTTADGD

-248 IKVMAEGS
+248 IKIMAEGS

-261 VMLDTLMDVFNNIEK
+261 VMLDTLMDVFNNIEQ
-276 KSIGEVQDLT
+276 KSIGEVQDMT
-286 GINFISSDNLLSA
+286 GITFISSDNLLSA
-299 LIDVPIGKLMNEM
+299 LIDVPIGKLMDEM

-337 AAPDKIVEYGN
+337 AAPDEIVEYGN
-348 GFKDSA
+348 GFKDGV

-386 HLGKYVE
+386 HLGKYVQ

-415 ITYSLAALEG
+415 ITYSLVSLEG

-441 IYEGDGVMNALS
+441 IYEGDGIMNALS

-462 GNFKDKFDNIKLADV
+462 GDFKDKFDNIKLVDV

-516 DVLDESGNVIHKK
+516 DVLDESGNVIHEK
-529 SANVLIKFKDT
+529 SSNVLIKFKDT
-540 KVNDLG
+540 KINDIG

-566 DESGNV
+566 DEEGNV
-572 IHEKSNKVLIKLK
+572 VHEKSNKVLIKLK

-599 VLDDVVEIQAENVCE
+599 VLDDVVEIEAENVCE
-614 RVGAAATDEAARIAV
+614 RVGAAATDEAARNAV
-629 SAKEELYIGLGSS
+629 SAKEELYISLGSS
-642 TTGDFSRMFAG
+642 TSSDFSRVFAG
-653 TFKVMRIANAAET
+653 TFKVMRIVNVAEN
-666 EAPYGAFVKV
+666 EASYGAFVKV

-712 TKVSDLATAASS
+712 TKVSDLATEASS

-752 DKVNY
+752 EKVNY

-763 MYIAYDPTNSDHA
+763 MYIAYDPTNSDHV
-776 GATVFYKLRYD
+776 GATVFYKLKYN

-825 VRSEFKL
+825 VRSEFTL

-854 KGTYEIMEADGKV
+854 KGTYEIMEADGKF

-889 NSALANLSDVK
+889 NSALANLSNVK
-900 VGKMSDGMKDVI
+900 VGKMSEGMDDVI

-942 FVCKNSM
+942 FVFKDSM
-949 FLAYDPLTDSA
+949 FLAYDPLTDA
-960 ETEFYERVYEGA
+960 DATEFYERVYEGA

-980 ATVSVQN
+980 ATVSVQG
-987 IPARINDAVNETR
+987 IPNR
-1000 ISELITINDDAN
+1000 ISVAVDETKLSELMTIKDDAN
-1012 VVLKKVKNVKV
+1012 VVLKKVKDVKV
-1023 KNLSAEI
+1023 KNLSTEI

-1040 EIITIDGTSHAVLIA
+1040 ELITIDDSSHVVLRK

-1062 KLGEKAP
+1062 KLGEEAS
-1069 GIINNMTIAELVNP
+1069 GIINEMTIEELVNP
-1083 TDPTSIMYA
+1083 TDPNSIM
-1092 LMGAT
+1092 T
-1097 LNNVEDKA
+1097 R
-1105 TELLKGSSIL
+1105 LKGSKLTTIEDDATDLFKTSSIL
-1115 KLYEWSGATVD
+1115 DLYTWSGATVD
-1126 PALAEKISAFETAA
+1126 PKLELAIKAYEEQNGT
-1140 GRELT
+1140 LT
-1145 VVDFLNG
+1145 VEKFLSNLKVDTDGKIYL
-1152 MKYNATTGAIYFDPT
+1152 AI
-1167 AFLTP
+1167 
-1172 TP
+1172 

>member
-61 KMKDMFAGGS
+61 KMKDMFADGS

-261 VMLDTLMDVFNNIEK
+261 VMLDTLIDVFNNIEK

-337 AAPDKIVEYGN
+337 AAPDEIVEYGN
-348 GFKDSA
+348 GFKDGA

-453 PLTLSELSS
+453 PLSLSELSS
-462 GNFKDKFDNIKLADV
+462 GNFKDKFDNIKLVDV

-516 DVLDESGNVIHKK
+516 DVLDESGNVIHEK
-529 SANVLIKFKDT
+529 SSNVLIKFKDT

-585 DTKVNALGDEFNNL
+585 DTKVNALGEEFNNL

-614 RVGAAATDEAARIAV
+614 RVGATATDEAARNAV

-787 GSANAIIKK
+787 GSSNAIIKK

-816 YLRELIDIK
+816 YLKELIDIK
-825 VRSEFKL
+825 VRSEFTP
-832 DELGEYV
+832 DALGEYV

-878 GARYHLVSAAS
+878 GARYRLVSAAS

-1040 EIITIDGTSHAVLIA
+1040 EIITIDGTSHAVLVA

-1083 TDPTSIMYA
+1083 TDPDSIMSA
-1092 LMGAT
+1092 LKDST
-1097 LNNVEDKA
+1097 LNTIEDDA
-1105 TELLKGSSIL
+1105 TNLFKTASIL
-1115 KLYEWSGATVD
+1115 KLYIWSGATVD
-1126 PALAEKISAFETAA
+1126 PYLKAAILAYEEVNGT
-1140 GRELT
+1140 LT
-1145 VVDFLNG
+1145 VEKFLSNLKVDTDGKIYL
-1152 MKYNATTGAIYFDPT
+1152 AI
-1167 AFLTP
+1167 
-1172 TP
+1172 

>member
-61 KMKDMFAGGS
+61 KMKDMFADGS

-372 DSKHNEA
+372 DSKHNET

-415 ITYSLAALEG
+415 ITYSLASLEG

-453 PLTLSELSS
+453 PLSLSELSS
-462 GNFKDKFDNIKLADV
+462 GNFKDKFDNIKLVDV

-516 DVLDESGNVIHKK
+516 DVLDESGNVIH
-529 SANVLIKFKDT
+529 
-540 KVNDLG
+540 
-546 TAFND
+546 
-551 LVLSDVMDIYEEDVL
+551 
-566 DESGNV
+566 
-572 IHEKSNKVLIKLK
+572 EKSNKVLIKLK
-585 DTKVNALGDEFNNL
+585 DTKVNALGEEFNNL

-614 RVGAAATDEAARIAV
+614 RVGATATDEAARNAV

-878 GARYHLVSAAS
+878 GARYRLVSAAS

-1069 GIINNMTIAELVNP
+1069 GIINNMTIKELVNP
-1083 TDPTSIMYA
+1083 TDPDSIMSA
-1092 LMGAT
+1092 LKDST
-1097 LNNVEDKA
+1097 LNTIEDDA
-1105 TELLKGSSIL
+1105 TNLFKTASIL
-1115 KLYEWSGATVD
+1115 KLYIWSGATVD
-1126 PALAEKISAFETAA
+1126 PYLKAAILAYEEVNGT
-1140 GRELT
+1140 LT
-1145 VVDFLNG
+1145 VEKFLSNLKVDTDGKIYL
-1152 MKYNATTGAIYFDPT
+1152 AI
-1167 AFLTP
+1167 
-1172 TP
+1172 